1 MRGGVLWVLRS
12 EGHDTSAASA
22 PFVVRDD
29 PPRALAAGRRRGSPV
44 HGTRTNGRGVDQ
56 SEFAVPLWLPGA
68 WSWKWGAEVVVR
80 DGPGV
85 EVPACGRCTVERP
98 ATPLCL
104 HMLEQVSASL
114 QTKYEWMA
122 VLVNAYATTN
132 WNGWGVMGG
141 LVVFGALQEKN
152 WAHEAPNSAHLT
164 AAACTHQTLRAHE
177 IGQNTDSKGFRRA
190 KSTGPASGNPQVEFN
205 VPSTLNMLFCR

>member
-1 MRGGVLWVLRS
+1 MPTHDKLEWV
-12 EGHDTSAASA
+12 G
-22 PFVVRDD
+22 
-29 PPRALAAGRRRGSPV
+29 
-44 HGTRTNGRGVDQ
+44 
-56 SEFAVPLWLPGA
+56 
-68 WSWKWGAEVVVR
+68 R
-80 DGPGV
+80 DG
-85 EVPACGRCTVERP
+85 GR
-98 ATPLCL
+98 
-104 HMLEQVSASL
+104 
-114 QTKYEWMA
+114 
-122 VLVNAYATTN
+122 
-132 WNGWGVMGG
+132 

>member
-1 MRGGVLWVLRS
+1 M
-12 EGHDTSAASA
+12 
-22 PFVVRDD
+22 
-29 PPRALAAGRRRGSPV
+29 
-44 HGTRTNGRGVDQ
+44 
-56 SEFAVPLWLPGA
+56 
-68 WSWKWGAEVVVR
+68 R

-141 LVVFGALQEKN
+141 AWLCLARCRK
-152 WAHEAPNSAHLT
+152 
-164 AAACTHQTLRAHE
+164 
-177 IGQNTDSKGFRRA
+177 K
-190 KSTGPASGNPQVEFN
+190 TGRTRHRTVHI
-205 VPSTLNMLFCR
+205 